1 MHPSTI
7 DADTDVNG
15 AGTAPIFTTA
25 SSTASPS
32 AAPHRANPFAA
43 HGIDH
48 ISVSQLNLWA
58 AAPGVWVME
67 RLLGHKTPVG
77 AAAHRGTAVEA
88 GVMAGLMGASF
99 AEAVDTANAVFT
111 ERTAMSSDPR
121 RDKERD
127 GLAGMVEQGIALLS
141 PWGPPDRTQVRKEW
155 RMEGIAVP
163 VLGFSDAEYD
173 AHGLIVDLKTSHA
186 LPNAIRT
193 SHARQVASY
202 LGAGANMGGGV
213 AYVTAKKAAL
223 YRLENA
229 TDHVAAL
236 TRMAHSLQN
245 FLAVSADPHELA
257 SLITVDTDS
266 FYLAD
271 PRARQHA
278 FEVFGV

>member
-1 MHPSTI
+1 ME
-7 DADTDVNG
+7 TDMALSENIPDLS
-15 AGTAPIFTTA
+15 GTVAA
-25 SSTASPS
+25 S
-32 AAPHRANPFAA
+32 HRTNPFSA

-67 RLLGHKTPVG
+67 RLLGYRTPVG

-88 GVMAGLMGASF
+88 GVIAGLMGAPL
-99 AEAVDTANAVFT
+99 AEAIDIANAVFT
-111 ERTAMSSDPR
+111 EKTALSSDPR

-127 GLAGMVEQGIALLS
+127 GLAGMVEQGILLLA
-141 PWGPPDRTQVRKEW
+141 PWGRPDRTQVRKEW
-155 RMEGIAVP
+155 QMDGIAVP

-173 AHGLIVDLKTSHA
+173 AHGLIVDLKTTHA

-193 SHARQVASY
+193 AHARQVASY
-202 LGAGANMGGGV
+202 LGEGANLAGGI
-213 AYVTAKKAAL
+213 AYVTAKKGAL

-229 TDHVAAL
+229 AAHVAAL

-245 FLAVSADPHELA
+245 FLAISADAHELA
-257 SLITVDTDS
+257 NLLTVDTDS
-266 FYLAD
+266 FYLSD

-278 FEVFGV
+278 FEVFGI

>member
-1 MHPSTI
+1 MS
-7 DADTDVNG
+7 
-15 AGTAPIFTTA
+15 
-25 SSTASPS
+25 
-32 AAPHRANPFAA
+32 NPFAA
-43 HGIDH
+43 HNIDH

-58 AAPGVWVME
+58 AAPGVYVLE
-67 RLLGHKTPVG
+67 RLLGYKTPVG

-88 GVMAGLMGASF
+88 GVMAALMGASLN
-99 AEAVDTANAVFT
+99 EAVDIANATFT
-111 ERTAMSSDPR
+111 ERTALSSDPR

-127 GLAGMVEQGIALLS
+127 ALAGMVERGIALLA
-141 PWGPPDRTQVRKEW
+141 PWGRPDRTQVRKEW
-155 RMEGIAVP
+155 QMDGIAVP

-173 AHGLIVDLKTSHA
+173 AHGLIIDLKTTHA

-193 SHARQVASY
+193 AHARQVASY
-202 LGAGANMGGGV
+202 VGVGSNIAGGV

-223 YRLENA
+223 YQLENPA
-229 TDHVAAL
+229 AHVAAL

-245 FLAVSADPHELA
+245 FLALSTDSQELA

-278 FEVFGV
+278 FAVFGV

>member
-1 MHPSTI
+1 M
-7 DADTDVNG
+7 
-15 AGTAPIFTTA
+15 
-25 SSTASPS
+25 
-32 AAPHRANPFAA
+32 NPFEP

-58 AAPGVWVME
+58 AEPGIYVME

-77 AAAHRGTAVEA
+77 AAAHRGSAVEA
-88 GVMAGLMGASF
+88 GVIAGLMGASLN
-99 AEAVDTANAVFT
+99 EAPETANAVFT
-111 ERTAMSSDPR
+111 EKTALSSDPR

-127 GLAGMVEQGIALLS
+127 ALAGMVERGIELLN
-141 PWGPPDRTQVRKEW
+141 PWGKPDRTQVRKEW
-155 RMEGIAVP
+155 QMEGIAVP

-173 AHGLIVDLKTSHA
+173 DHGLIIDLKTSHA
-186 LPNAIRT
+186 LPTTIRT
-193 SHARQVASY
+193 SHAGQVASY
-202 LGAGANMGGGV
+202 AGAGSNIIGGV
-213 AYVTAKKAAL
+213 AYVTSKRSAL
-223 YRLENA
+223 YQVENTSA
-229 TDHVAAL
+229 HVAAL

-245 FLAVSADPHELA
+245 FLAISTDPNELA

>member
-1 MHPSTI
+1 M
-7 DADTDVNG
+7 
-15 AGTAPIFTTA
+15 
-25 SSTASPS
+25 
-32 AAPHRANPFAA
+32 NPFEP

-58 AAPGVWVME
+58 AAPGVYVLE

-77 AAAHRGTAVEA
+77 AAAHRGSAVEA
-88 GVMAGLMGASF
+88 GVIAGLMGSSLT
-99 AEAVDTANAVFT
+99 EAIDTANAVFT
-111 ERTAMSSDPR
+111 ERTALSSDPR

-127 GLAGMVEQGIALLS
+127 GLAGMVERGIELLG
-141 PWGPPDRTQVRKEW
+141 PWGKPDRTQVRKEW
-155 RMEGIAVP
+155 QMEGIAVP

-173 AHGLIVDLKTSHA
+173 AHGLIIDLKTSHA
-186 LPNAIRT
+186 LPTTIRT

-202 LGAGANMGGGV
+202 VGAGSNVTGGV
-213 AYVTAKKAAL
+213 AYVTSKKSAL
-223 YRLENA
+223 YQQENLA
-229 TDHVAAL
+229 AHIAAL

-245 FLAVSADPHELA
+245 FLAISTDGQELA

>member
-1 MHPSTI
+1 MNEVANLYVT
-7 DADTDVNG
+7 
-15 AGTAPIFTTA
+15 F
-25 SSTASPS
+25 PS
-32 AAPHRANPFAA
+32 AAVVASPRPNPFEA

-58 AAPGVWVME
+58 AAPGVYVME

-88 GVMAGLMGASF
+88 GVVAGLMGASLN
-99 AEAVDTANAVFT
+99 EAVDTANAVFT
-111 ERTAMSSDPR
+111 QRTALSSDPR

-127 GLAGMVEQGIALLS
+127 SLAGMVEQGIALLS
-141 PWGPPDRTQVRKEW
+141 PWGKPDRTQVRKEW
-155 RMEGIAVP
+155 RMDGIAVP
-163 VLGFSDAEYD
+163 VLGFSDVEYD
-173 AHGLIVDLKTSHA
+173 AHGLIIDLKTSHA

-202 LGAGANMGGGV
+202 LGSGANLGGGV

-229 TDHVAAL
+229 SAHVAAL
-236 TRMAHSLQN
+236 TRMAASLQN
-245 FLAVSADPHELA
+245 FLAISTDPNELA

-266 FYLAD
+266 FYLSD
-271 PRARQHA
+271 PRARQAA
-278 FEVFGV
+278 FAVFGV

>member
-1 MHPSTI
+1 MHLPT
-7 DADTDVNG
+7 TDPEVSSAG
-15 AGTAPIFTTA
+15 A
-25 SSTASPS
+25 
-32 AAPHRANPFAA
+32 AAAIRAHRHNPFEA

-58 AAPGVWVME
+58 AAPGVYVME
-67 RLLGHKTPVG
+67 RLLGLKAPVG

-88 GVMAGLMGASF
+88 GVIAGLMGASLT
-99 AEAVDTANAVFT
+99 EAVDTANATFT
-111 ERTAMSSDPR
+111 ERTALSSDPR

-127 GLAGMVEQGIALLS
+127 ALAGMVEQGIALLI
-141 PWGPPDRTQVRKEW
+141 PWGRPDRTQVRKEW
-155 RMEGIAVP
+155 RMDGIMVP

-186 LPNAIRT
+186 LPSAIRT
-193 SHARQVASY
+193 AHARQVASY
-202 LGAGANMGGGV
+202 LGAGTNLGGGV

-223 YRLENA
+223 YQLENA
-229 TDHVAAL
+229 AAHVAAL
-236 TRMAHSLQN
+236 TRMAASLQN
-245 FLAVSADPHELA
+245 FLAISTDPNELA

-271 PRARQHA
+271 QRARQHA

>member
-1 MHPSTI
+1 M
-7 DADTDVNG
+7 
-15 AGTAPIFTTA
+15 
-25 SSTASPS
+25 
-32 AAPHRANPFAA
+32 NPFEPY
-43 HGIDH
+43 GIDH

-58 AAPGVWVME
+58 AAPGIYVME

-77 AAAHRGTAVEA
+77 AAAHRGSAVEA
-88 GVMAGLMGASF
+88 GVIAGLMGASLN
-99 AEAVDTANAVFT
+99 EATDTANAVFT
-111 ERTAMSSDPR
+111 EKTALSSDPR

-127 GLAGMVEQGIALLS
+127 SLAGMVELGIELLG
-141 PWGPPDRTQVRKEW
+141 PWGKPDRTQVRKEW
-155 RMEGIAVP
+155 QMDDIAVP

-173 AHGLIVDLKTSHA
+173 EHGLIVDLKTSHA
-186 LPNAIRT
+186 LPTTIRT

-202 LGAGANMGGGV
+202 VGASSNVTGGV
-213 AYVTAKKAAL
+213 AYVTSKKSAL
-223 YRLENA
+223 YQLENPA
-229 TDHVAAL
+229 AHVAAL

-245 FLAVSADPHELA
+245 FLAISADGQELA

>member
-1 MHPSTI
+1 M
-7 DADTDVNG
+7 
-15 AGTAPIFTTA
+15 
-25 SSTASPS
+25 
-32 AAPHRANPFAA
+32 NPFEA

-58 AAPGVWVME
+58 AAPGIYVME
-67 RLLGHKTPVG
+67 RLLGYRAPVG

-88 GVMAGLMGASF
+88 GVIAGLMGASLK
-99 AEAVDTANAVFT
+99 EAIDTANAVFT
-111 ERTAMSSDPR
+111 ERTALSSDPR

-127 GLAGMVEQGIALLS
+127 ALAGMVERGIELLG
-141 PWGPPDRTQVRKEW
+141 PWGRPDRVQVRKEW

-163 VLGFSDAEYD
+163 VLGFTDAEYD
-173 AHGLIVDLKTSHA
+173 AHGLILDLKTTHA

-202 LGAGANMGGGV
+202 LGAGSNLNGGIG
-213 AYVTAKKAAL
+213 YVTARKSAL
-223 YRLENA
+223 YRLENVSA
-229 TDHVAAL
+229 HIAAL

-245 FLAVSADPHELA
+245 FLAISSDPHELA

-278 FEVFGV
+278 FDVFGV

>member
-1 MHPSTI
+1 M
-7 DADTDVNG
+7 
-15 AGTAPIFTTA
+15 
-25 SSTASPS
+25 
-32 AAPHRANPFAA
+32 NPFEP

-48 ISVSQLNLWA
+48 ISVSQLNSWA
-58 AAPGVWVME
+58 AAPGIYVME

-77 AAAHRGTAVEA
+77 AAAHRGSAVED
-88 GVMAGLMGASF
+88 GVIAGLMGASLKD
-99 AEAVDTANAVFT
+99 AIDAANAVFT
-111 ERTAMSSDPR
+111 ERTALSSDPR

-127 GLAGMVEQGIALLS
+127 SLAGMVEQGISLLS
-141 PWGPPDRTQVRKEW
+141 PWGKPDRIQVRKEW
-155 RMEGIAVP
+155 QMEGIAVP

-173 AHGLIVDLKTSHA
+173 AHGLIIDLKTSHA
-186 LPNAIRT
+186 LPTTIRT

-202 LGAGANMGGGV
+202 VGAGSNITGGV
-213 AYVTAKKAAL
+213 AYVTSKKSAL
-223 YRLENA
+223 YQLENPA
-229 TDHVAAL
+229 AHIAAL

-245 FLAVSADPHELA
+245 FLAISTDGHELA

>member
-1 MHPSTI
+1 VSAP
-7 DADTDVNG
+7 V
-15 AGTAPIFTTA
+15 TAAI
-25 SSTASPS
+25 
-32 AAPHRANPFAA
+32 AARAHRHNPFEA

-58 AAPGVWVME
+58 AAPGVYVME
-67 RLLGHKTPVG
+67 RLLGLKAPVG

-88 GVMAGLMGASF
+88 GVIAGLMGTSL
-99 AEAVDTANAVFT
+99 AEAIDTANAVFT
-111 ERTAMSSDPR
+111 ERTALSSDPR

-127 GLAGMVEQGIALLS
+127 ALAGMVEQGIALLA
-141 PWGPPDRTQVRKEW
+141 PWGRPDRTQVRKEW
-155 RMEGIAVP
+155 RMDGIMVP

-186 LPNAIRT
+186 LPSAIRT

-202 LGAGANMGGGV
+202 LGAGANLGGGV

-223 YRLENA
+223 YQLENA
-229 TDHVAAL
+229 AAHVAAL
-236 TRMAHSLQN
+236 TRMAASLQN
-245 FLAVSADPHELA
+245 FLAISTDARELA

-278 FEVFGV
+278 FETFGV

>member
-1 MHPSTI
+1 M
-7 DADTDVNG
+7 
-15 AGTAPIFTTA
+15 
-25 SSTASPS
+25 
-32 AAPHRANPFAA
+32 NPFEA

-58 AAPGVWVME
+58 AAPGIYVME

-77 AAAHRGTAVEA
+77 AAAHRGSAVEA
-88 GVMAGLMGASF
+88 GVIAGLMGASLNG
-99 AEAVDTANAVFT
+99 ATDTANAVFT
-111 ERTAMSSDPR
+111 EKTALSSDPR

-127 GLAGMVEQGIALLS
+127 ALAGMVERGIELLG
-141 PWGPPDRTQVRKEW
+141 PWGKPDRTQVRKEW
-155 RMEGIAVP
+155 QMDGIAVP

-173 AHGLIVDLKTSHA
+173 AHGLIIDLKTSHA
-186 LPNAIRT
+186 LPSTIRT

-202 LGAGANMGGGV
+202 VGAGSNVTGGV
-213 AYVTAKKAAL
+213 AYVTSKKSAL
-223 YRLENA
+223 YQLENA
-229 TDHVAAL
+229 SAHVAAL

-245 FLAVSADPHELA
+245 FLAISTDPNELA